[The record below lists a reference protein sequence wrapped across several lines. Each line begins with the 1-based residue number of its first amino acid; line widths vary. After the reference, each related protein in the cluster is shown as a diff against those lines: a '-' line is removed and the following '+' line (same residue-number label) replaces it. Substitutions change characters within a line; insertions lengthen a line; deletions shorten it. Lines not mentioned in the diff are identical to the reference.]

1 MKNFNKLTK
10 AELISQIKG
19 LKENST
25 FQNKLF
31 NYFYIFKQILIKFT
45 FLALKIKIFKRFRI
59 LRRLWLII
67 NTVVMSIFGIS
78 MLDLYGLSIISA
90 FITEIT
96 SISANVINY
105 LTNTKFYSIISNYL
119 SYKMKTPTR
128 IEPFTKIQSEVP
140 IIEEGIRRNYKKFG
154 THNI

>member
-45 FLALKIKIFKRFRI
+45 FLALKINLLK
-59 LRRLWLII
+59 
-67 NTVVMSIFGIS
+67 
-78 MLDLYGLSIISA
+78 DLE
-90 FITEIT
+90 FFEDCD
-96 SISANVINY
+96 
-105 LTNTKFYSIISNYL
+105 
-119 SYKMKTPTR
+119 
-128 IEPFTKIQSEVP
+128 
-140 IIEEGIRRNYKKFG
+140 
-154 THNI
+154 